1 MNNLLINTKYLKN
14 KSSIKF
20 LLTEK
25 DKFDSNA
32 IENMFDGF
40 LDNLL
45 ILEYLDYYVILYT
58 NKEYVNFRDYY
69 DSISF
74 DFGNSLKFIEG
85 IKVDID
91 NIDDIEVIIDLF
103 NKYFKDSQ
111 NNYYSVKDLILKAN
125 LEETKILK
133 DILLR
138 KYDLDLFNS
147 FVKGLM
153 ENDLNVSKSASK
165 LYMHRNTIN
174 NKIETFKNDTGLRM
188 QKFIDAVAI
197 YKLCSLHIE

>member
-1 MNNLLINTKYLKN
+1 MNNLLINDKYLKN
-14 KSSIKF
+14 KTSIKF
-20 LLTEK
+20 ILIEK
-25 DKFDSNA
+25 DKMDNNT

-40 LDNLL
+40 LDNLCIIECL
-45 ILEYLDYYVILYT
+45 GYYVILYT

-69 DSISF
+69 DSLSF
-74 DFGNSLKFIEG
+74 DFGSSLKFIEG
-85 IKVDID
+85 IKVDVNYI
-91 NIDDIEVIIDLF
+91 NDIEILIEMFD
-103 NKYFKDSQ
+103 KYFKNSQ
-111 NNYYSVKDLILKAN
+111 DNYYSVKDLILKASV
-125 LEETKILK
+125 EETKILK

-138 KYDLDLFNS
+138 RYDLDLFNS

-174 NKIETFKNDTGLRM
+174 NKIEMFENDTGLRM

-197 YKLCSLHIE
+197 YKLCNLHID

>member
-1 MNNLLINTKYLKN
+1 MNNLLINDKYLKN
-14 KSSIKF
+14 KTSIKF
-20 LLTEK
+20 ILIEK
-25 DKFDSNA
+25 DKMDTNT

-40 LDNLL
+40 LDNLCIIECL
-45 ILEYLDYYVILYT
+45 GYYVILYT

-69 DSISF
+69 DSLSF
-74 DFGNSLKFIEG
+74 DFGSSLKFIEG
-85 IKVDID
+85 IKVDVNYI
-91 NIDDIEVIIDLF
+91 NDIEILIEMFD
-103 NKYFKDSQ
+103 KYFKNSQ
-111 NNYYSVKDLILKAN
+111 DNYYSVKDLILKAN
-125 LEETKILK
+125 VEETKILK

-138 KYDLDLFNS
+138 RYDLDLFNS

-174 NKIETFKNDTGLRM
+174 NKIEMFENDTGLRM

-197 YKLCSLHIE
+197 YKLCNLHID